1 MKKKMILSRIL
12 SVLLAFVLLMG
23 NVPMAQMPVFAVEG
37 TENDGLLSGI
47 GKIISFEELSP
58 DIMVQNVPTGTQ
70 ESELNLPD
78 ILVAKVSF
86 PAEGISTEGTS
97 PEETSVVTDSAISLN
112 IQDEQNQIIGGQID
126 TEEEKTVS
134 EPVTMN
140 IPVPVT
146 WTSSPA
152 YDGDA
157 AGIYIFTPAIE
168 GFTVSAELPVIT
180 VTVDEAINTKAV
192 EGEITEFRELP
203 EDIRW
208 QNTMSPVFPE
218 TVEGIVNGMNV
229 QIPVTWEADH
239 RYDADNP
246 QRGLYVFTAV
256 LGDDYEAAY
265 GTELPRITVYIPQNA
280 GVMMR
285 MAGSGTTE
293 SPLEIYTASQ
303 LAEIA
308 TLVNSKPSGLERFLF
323 NNSGTQVH
331 LKLMNDI
338 DLSDYQSGEGWVSIG
353 NWNNPFKSIFDGNNK
368 VIIGLK
374 INRSGNGYYGLF
386 GYING
391 GTVRNLGVINVN
403 LQGGAYAGG
412 VAGYLTSN
420 GIIENCYST
429 GSISNER
436 SSCFVGGV
444 VGSSFGTVRNCYST
458 CSISATSSDSCYVGG
473 VAGSSNGS
481 IDNCYSTSSVSGTAS
496 NTCYVGGVVGSSN
509 GNIVNC
515 YSIGSVS
522 GSGGNCNVG
531 GVVGTANSSS
541 VMNCAALNSS
551 ISGGA
556 SNVGRVVGSSSG
568 TLSSNY
574 TFSGIPGSW
583 NDKVH
588 DRKNGADKTAESLV
602 QSAFWKSTTNW
613 NNSPWDEDIWNI
625 ENYKLPTL
633 KGLSGQDGAIP
644 AHINAKEFAGMGT
657 SGNPYL
663 IKTAADLANLA
674 QLVNTYRTPYNE
686 SSVHFKLENNIDL
699 SDYQT
704 GEGWTPIG
712 TGSSPFRG
720 TFDGN
725 NKVISGLKINRP
737 DNEKQGLFG
746 NIYGGTVKNLGVTN
760 IDITGKAYVG
770 GVAAYINNN
779 GNVEYCYTT
788 GDVTATGTD
797 SIYCGGVAGYVSL
810 GTIQNCYSA
819 CDISTSNNRTGGIV
833 GYINNGTV
841 KNCYST
847 GDIRSGGSYLGGV
860 AGYLSGSTVE
870 NCYTTGIISSI
881 TGAAV
886 GGIAGYV
893 YSSSTII
900 NCVALNSSVSG
911 SFGSGDYVGRI
922 AGLANNGCTLSDNY
936 AYSGMTVK
944 GTSPYDSS
952 DTYYKLENNI
962 DLSAYGEDYDE
973 GEGWIPIGK
982 QSHFFRGIFDGNNKV
997 ITGLYINRSDVL
1009 DQGLFGW
1016 IHGGTVK
1023 NLGVKDVDIILN
1035 GTQYLGAVAGRMTNY
1050 AKIEN
1055 CYVTGSISGTAGDV
1069 GGVAGYVDNSFV
1081 KRCYSACDV
1090 NSDGSQL
1097 GGVVGYLV
1105 GGTLQYCYS
1114 TGSVSSTNECVGGV
1128 VGTVTSDGTVQYCY
1142 STGSVSSTADDSR
1155 VGGVLGY
1162 GIAGTIK
1169 NCAAL
1174 NASIIGDTSK
1184 GRVLIILLKG
1194 G

>member
-1 MKKKMILSRIL
+1 M
-12 SVLLAFVLLMG
+12 
-23 NVPMAQMPVFAVEG
+23 
-37 TENDGLLSGI
+37 D
-47 GKIISFEELSP
+47 
-58 DIMVQNVPTGTQ
+58 
-70 ESELNLPD
+70 
-78 ILVAKVSF
+78 
-86 PAEGISTEGTS
+86 
-97 PEETSVVTDSAISLN
+97 
-112 IQDEQNQIIGGQID
+112 
-126 TEEEKTVS
+126 
-134 EPVTMN
+134 
-140 IPVPVT
+140 
-146 WTSSPA
+146 
-152 YDGDA
+152 
-157 AGIYIFTPAIE
+157 
-168 GFTVSAELPVIT
+168 
-180 VTVDEAINTKAV
+180 
-192 EGEITEFRELP
+192 
-203 EDIRW
+203 
-208 QNTMSPVFPE
+208 
-218 TVEGIVNGMNV
+218 
-229 QIPVTWEADH
+229 
-239 RYDADNP
+239 
-246 QRGLYVFTAV
+246 
-256 LGDDYEAAY
+256 
-265 GTELPRITVYIPQNA
+265 
-280 GVMMR
+280 
-285 MAGSGTTE
+285 
-293 SPLEIYTASQ
+293 
-303 LAEIA
+303 
-308 TLVNSKPSGLERFLF
+308 
-323 NNSGTQVH
+323 
-331 LKLMNDI
+331 
-338 DLSDYQSGEGWVSIG
+338 
-353 NWNNPFKSIFDGNNK
+353 
-368 VIIGLK
+368 
-374 INRSGNGYYGLF
+374 
-386 GYING
+386 
-391 GTVRNLGVINVN
+391 
-403 LQGGAYAGG
+403 
-412 VAGYLTSN
+412 
-420 GIIENCYST
+420 
-429 GSISNER
+429 
-436 SSCFVGGV
+436 
-444 VGSSFGTVRNCYST
+444 
-458 CSISATSSDSCYVGG
+458 
-473 VAGSSNGS
+473 
-481 IDNCYSTSSVSGTAS
+481 
-496 NTCYVGGVVGSSN
+496 
-509 GNIVNC
+509 
-515 YSIGSVS
+515 
-522 GSGGNCNVG
+522 
-531 GVVGTANSSS
+531 
-541 VMNCAALNSS
+541 
-551 ISGGA
+551 
-556 SNVGRVVGSSSG
+556 
-568 TLSSNY
+568 
-574 TFSGIPGSW
+574 
-583 NDKVH
+583 
-588 DRKNGADKTAESLV
+588 
-602 QSAFWKSTTNW
+602 
-613 NNSPWDEDIWNI
+613 
-625 ENYKLPTL
+625 
-633 KGLSGQDGAIP
+633 
-644 AHINAKEFAGMGT
+644 
-657 SGNPYL
+657 
-663 IKTAADLANLA
+663 
-674 QLVNTYRTPYNE
+674 
-686 SSVHFKLENNIDL
+686 
-699 SDYQT
+699 
-704 GEGWTPIG
+704 PIG

-720 TFDGN
+720 TFDDN

-870 NCYTTGIISSI
+870 NCYTTGIISST

-944 GTSPYDSS
+944 GDGKDKAIISDAGGADGGSKNKNEIKAVNFFDNLFNNDTAWRYATGRLPILQGLAGQNDTLPLHIGDSYFTGSGTESDPYLIRNAADLAQLANLVNAGTSPYDSS